1 MSMAALRAGHVRA
14 ERSSVFAQDS
24 NAPILPRMLR
34 NCGVSPSLA
43 IHPMLGAAEHE
54 AVAAV
59 LRLAEQSRKPSLR
72 TDFQQTQLAAK
83 SGQDYE

>member
-1 MSMAALRAGHVRA
+1 
-14 ERSSVFAQDS
+14 
-24 NAPILPRMLR
+24 
-34 NCGVSPSLA
+34 VSPSLA